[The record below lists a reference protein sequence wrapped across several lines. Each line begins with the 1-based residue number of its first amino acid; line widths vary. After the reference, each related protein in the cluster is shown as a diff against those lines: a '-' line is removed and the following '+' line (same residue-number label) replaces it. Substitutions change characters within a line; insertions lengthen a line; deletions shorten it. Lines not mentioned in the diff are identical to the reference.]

1 MVKLSALASELGNE
15 KFGLLFFVGLF
26 LGLWQRYTY
35 DRNVSTTPLR
45 QWGFWQCLPFSW
57 TTLGGKH
64 CRHPIAIM
72 GVVDYG
78 NGVPAT

>member
-35 DRNVSTTPLR
+35 IPSDM
-45 QWGFWQCLPFSW
+45 Q
-57 TTLGGKH
+57 GGRGLFL
-64 CRHPIAIM
+64 CPCGQRVGSAPY
-72 GVVDYG
+72 VYES
-78 NGVPAT
+78 PR